1 MSLAPKI
8 DEVQD
13 VVRRGN
19 YQFIS
24 IVETWLQSH
33 IHDNVVNIEG
43 YNLIRRDRINGQH
56 GGVCTYIENTIGF
69 ELIENLTN
77 DLFEVL
83 WIKMLMP
90 RLPRRFNS
98 LVVGT
103 LYHPPS
109 ADDSA
114 MLDYL
119 SNCLSTLESCY
130 PNCGFIILGDFNQL
144 NINRLK
150 LSYNLRQLVNFPTRG
165 RNTLDL
171 VLTNLYEYY
180 DQPVKYAPFGL
191 SDHMSVE
198 FKPKERC
205 QPQRAQ
211 KRVVKK
217 RDLRPS
223 SRLAFR
229 KYLELLAFPACFDK
243 APSCT
248 EKISLLET
256 IVTTGLDYILPLRST
271 TSRCNEPPWMNSKL
285 SLLIKKRQKALNQG
299 NITQFKYLRN
309 KVNRK
314 RKSCRAKHYENSI
327 QHLKE
332 CKPSSWW
339 NEVKKLSGA
348 KSTSGNNEEILK
360 ALRPDE
366 HLTETDKVDIANEIN
381 DSFLSPMAEFTPLT
395 PENYQDLLFGAAN
408 DSTVTIAAGDVFKKL
423 STLNPRKAHG
433 PDGIPTWVLKENAD
447 LLELPVKEILDSSYR
462 ECRIPQ
468 SWKEADIIA
477 IPKKKPITDINNNL
491 RPISLTPILSKLAE
505 EFVVE
510 QHLKPAVLATIDKR
524 QFGSIPNSSTTY
536 ALISMLHFWNKNT
549 DGNGST
555 IRIMLFDFR
564 KAFDMIDH
572 HILARKLLKYNIPK
586 PILHWILDFLTDRS
600 QRVKLSD
607 DCFSE
612 WKAVPAGVPRGQN

>member
-1 MSLAPKI
+1 
-8 DEVQD
+8 
-13 VVRRGN
+13 
-19 YQFIS
+19 
-24 IVETWLQSH
+24 
-33 IHDNVVNIEG
+33 
-43 YNLIRRDRINGQH
+43 
-56 GGVCTYIENTIGF
+56 
-69 ELIENLTN
+69 
-77 DLFEVL
+77 
-83 WIKMLMP
+83 
-90 RLPRRFNS
+90 
-98 LVVGT
+98 
-103 LYHPPS
+103 
-109 ADDSA
+109 

-229 KYLELLAFPACFDK
+229 KYLELLDIPSMFDK

-612 WKAVPAGVPRGQN
+612 WKAVPAGVPQGTKLGPWLFLIMMDDLDVADNKNLWKYVDDSTMSEVINKDQPSIMQAYVNEFSSKSRSDGMQLKVQMQGTSNKFLNCKERV